1 MDWDTLLS
9 RERAREKTPN
19 PSEVDKRNEFESDFG
34 RVVFS
39 PAVRRMHD
47 KTQTFPLPSDDNVHT
62 RLTHSLETQSVAQSL
77 GQNLCEQKIFKN
89 SFQNKIVPGFIKRS
103 IPQILATTALCH
115 DIGNPPFGHYGEK
128 VISKYFKKYFDDNK
142 DSPPLSKSEESDFR
156 DFDGNAQGLRVLSK
170 LQVLYDGNGLN
181 LTYGTLAAFLKYPY
195 GYSDIYDDNGDRIT
209 FTTKYRNKIGVFC
222 SEKQLLDDIRSKTGI
237 GLFRHPLAFLM
248 EAADTI
254 CYLIMDAEDGANS
267 GYFTIEELLEH
278 LISLGGS
285 EIEKQINEFRTIF
298 KKLCTKQSI
307 APKFIKVTMLV
318 NFRIFVI
325 QKLVDHTIREFCRNL
340 DGIMDGTY
348 SEDIIKANNC
358 PLGIAL
364 ERFSSKYLFPERE
377 IITKELIGE
386 SILTGLLAHFVP
398 TLLEEP
404 ESKRAEK
411 LLKIISTSTKDIAMI
426 ENPRDDLFTMPE
438 YAKLRMII
446 DYITGM
452 TDTFALDRFQKL
464 EGITIA

>member
-1 MDWDTLLS
+1 MEWDTLLS

-77 GQNLCEQKIFKN
+77 GQNLCEQIIFIN
-89 SFQNKIVPGFIKRS
+89 SFQNKIIPDFIKRS

-115 DIGNPPFGHYGEK
+115 DIGNPPFGHYGEA
-128 VISKYFKKYFDDNK
+128 VIANYFQKYFDDK
-142 DSPPLSKSEESDFR
+142 KGEFSLTKSEESDFR
-156 DFDGNAQGLRVLSK
+156 YFDGNAQGLRVLTK

-195 GYSDIYDDNGDRIT
+195 VYSDIYDNNGDRIT
-209 FTTKYRNKIGVFC
+209 FTNKYRKKIGVFC
-222 SEKQLLDDIRSKTGI
+222 SEKQLLDDIRNNTGI

-254 CYLIMDAEDGANS
+254 CYLIMDAEDGVNR
-267 GYFTIEELLEH
+267 GYFTIGELLNH

-285 EIEKQINEFRTIF
+285 EIEKQINEFRVSFNNFCI
-298 KKLCTKQSI
+298 KRSI
-307 APKFIKVTMLV
+307 ADKFLQVTMLV
-318 NFRIFVI
+318 NFRIFII
-325 QKLVDHTIREFCRNL
+325 QKLVDHTINEFCRNL

-348 SEDIIKANNC
+348 SEDIIKADNC

-364 ERFSSKYLFPERE
+364 DNFSIKYLFPERE

-386 SILTGLLAHFVP
+386 SVLQG
-398 TLLEEP
+398 
-404 ESKRAEK
+404 
-411 LLKIISTSTKDIAMI
+411 
-426 ENPRDDLFTMPE
+426 
-438 YAKLRMII
+438 Y
-446 DYITGM
+446 
-452 TDTFALDRFQKL
+452 
-464 EGITIA
+464 